1 MKKNRTLFLDI
12 GIMFLFILGILSFVL
27 SKRQDLFGLDED
39 IKKEEGNLLGGYQNN
54 FSGNTMDFIAN
65 AYISR
70 EVEGLILETKMLV

>member
-39 IKKEEGNLLGGYQNN
+39 IKKEEAQ
-54 FSGNTMDFIAN
+54 
-65 AYISR
+65 
-70 EVEGLILETKMLV
+70 